1 MPSVR
6 ADRLIAVLLLLQR
19 RGTVTAGQVAAELEI
34 SPRTAR
40 RDLEAL
46 GLAGVPVYSTAGKG
60 GGWSLVGGAR
70 TDLTGL
76 TEGEARALFLG
87 TGVGDTPAARA
98 GLRKLLAALPAQWR
112 ADAERAADA
121 VLVDAASWGA
131 EPAPEPASL
140 AVLLRAVVDGEQVQ
154 LDYRSRGTSSTRT
167 VDPLGLVNK
176 DGRWYLLAGTAA
188 GERTFRLD
196 RVVAVAPT
204 GAPARRPEGFDLRR
218 AWAARRGEFEE
229 QRHVERTR
237 VLVDPAALP
246 RLRWLL
252 AHRLV
257 EVGEPGDD
265 GRVPA
270 VVLGPVAEVVAL
282 ELAGFGSAVE
292 FTDPA
297 ARAQL
302 ARLAADLHSRYGPG
316 TGAG

>member
-1 MPSVR
+1 MR

-46 GLAGVPVYSTAGKG
+46 ALAGVPVYSSAGRG

-76 TEGEARALFLG
+76 TAGEAQALFVGLG
-87 TGVGDTPAARA
+87 TGDGGPAARA
-98 GLRKLLAALPAQWR
+98 GIRKLLAALPARWR

-121 VLVDAASWGA
+121 VLVDTASWGA
-131 EPAPEPASL
+131 RPRADPPSL
-140 AVLLRAVVDGEQVQ
+140 APLLRAVVDGEQVE
-154 LDYRSRGTSSTRT
+154 LDHRGRTGATTRV
-167 VDPLGLVNK
+167 VDPLGLVSK
-176 DGRWYLLAGTAA
+176 DGTWYLLAGTPA

-196 RVVAVAPT
+196 RVTGVRPT
-204 GAPARRPEGFDLRR
+204 GAPAARPEGFDLRR
-218 AWAARRGEFEE
+218 AWAVRRGEFEQ

-237 VLVDPAALP
+237 VLVDPRVLP
-246 RLRWLL
+246 RLRRVL

-257 EVGEPGDD
+257 EEDGSAPD
-265 GRVPA
+265 GRVPV
-270 VVLGPVAEVVAL
+270 VVLGPVAELVAL
-282 ELAGFGSAVE
+282 ELAGFGTALE
-292 FTDPA
+292 FADPA

-302 ARLAADLHSRYGPG
+302 RRLADDLHSRYGSGPG
-316 TGAG
+316 PG